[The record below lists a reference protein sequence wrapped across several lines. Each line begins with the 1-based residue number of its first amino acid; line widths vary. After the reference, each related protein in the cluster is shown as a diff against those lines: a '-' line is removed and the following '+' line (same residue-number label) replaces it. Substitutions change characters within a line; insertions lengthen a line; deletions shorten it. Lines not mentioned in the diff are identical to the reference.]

1 MLTLFSMQSTLFCT
15 IKHLDKGLIGSGEIS
30 CTSTPS
36 LPPKKRCPFWP
47 ISNAAL
53 IFQNR
58 PWLGLTFSS
67 KLDWDS
73 YIIPIAKTAS
83 TKIGAM
89 ELGSMMFLSP
99 KVALYLYVWNTVVK
113 FTLML
118 LAATWNSQISCKSRY
133 VGLLILHL
141 LPFLKTWLT
150 VKMQPAYVFLS

>member
-1 MLTLFSMQSTLFCT
+1 MVKFLAPRPAPTPPPRRQKKKVPLLAN
-15 IKHLDKGLIGSGEIS
+15 IKCCLNFLE
-30 CTSTPS
+30 
-36 LPPKKRCPFWP
+36 
-47 ISNAAL
+47 
-53 IFQNR
+53 R

-73 YIIPIAKTAS
+73 YIIPVSKTAS

-118 LAATWNSQISCKSRY
+118 LAATWNS
-133 VGLLILHL
+133 
-141 LPFLKTWLT
+141 
-150 VKMQPAYVFLS
+150 